1 MHGITNSEL
10 ALLFSMFTLAPSV
23 AFTLLFFILAK
34 VFRENET
41 AHKVLNIIWKIGAVA
56 VVVSFLLCA
65 FVYFS

>member
-1 MHGITNSEL
+1 MHGITNAEL

-56 VVVSFLLCA
+56 IVASLVLLA
-65 FVYFS
+65 WVYFS